1 MPHLAHRRVFVTTGE
16 LVLAGELIGVLAIS
30 SRSSAACLGAGEGAD
45 AHGVCDIDPCEPANI
60 IFLGA
65 LEFTQA
71 APHSFCLKE

>member
-1 MPHLAHRRVFVTTGE
+1 MPHLGHVIA
-16 LVLAGELIGVLAIS
+16 LVIIEVMAGVLAIS
-30 SRSSAACLGAGEGAD
+30 SRSSAGCLGAGEGAGAD
-45 AHGVCDIDPCEPANI
+45 AHGVCDIDPSEPANI